1 MTLIRFEP
9 LRELDTFSKQFDKY
23 FNELN
28 SSFEMREISP
38 KTDIYETDENLFV
51 EIEAPGI
58 KKEGLKLTIE
68 DNILT
73 ITGEK
78 KQKEMSAHTKCYR
91 SERSFGSFKRS
102 FTLPVDINP
111 DKTTAKFEDGV
122 LLISMEKFEE
132 VHKKEKSIELK

>member
-9 LRELDTFSKQFDKY
+9 LRELDTFSKQFDNY

-28 SSFEMREISP
+28 SSFEMKEISP
-38 KTDIYETDENLFV
+38 KTDIYETADNLFV
-51 EIEAPGI
+51 EIEAPGL
-58 KKEGLKLTIE
+58 KKENLKLTIE

-78 KQKEMSAHTKCYR
+78 KQKEMAEHTRCYR
-91 SERSFGSFKRS
+91 SERSFGSFKRN

-111 DKTTAKFEDGV
+111 DKTTAKFENGV

-132 VHKKEKSIELK
+132 EYKKEKSIELK